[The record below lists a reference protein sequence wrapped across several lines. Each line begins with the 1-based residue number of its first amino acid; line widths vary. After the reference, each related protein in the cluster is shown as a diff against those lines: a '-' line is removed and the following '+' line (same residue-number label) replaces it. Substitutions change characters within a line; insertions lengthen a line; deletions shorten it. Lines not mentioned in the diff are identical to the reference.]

1 MNGDGDVIKMRKLG
15 YYCFVHN
22 KELYEAYDTYKV
34 IKNLSEAG
42 FKSDTWAED
51 NDTTVLQPAK
61 KKLRRQRKQD
71 VERDVMRS
79 MDDCFNLMNSGDYDF

>member
-22 KELYEAYDTYKV
+22 KGLYEAYDTYKV

-42 FKSDTWAED
+42 FKNDTWAED
-51 NDTTVLQPAK
+51 NDNTVLQPAK
-61 KKLRRQRKQD
+61 KRLKRQRKQD

-79 MDDCFNLMNSGDYDF
+79 MDDCFNLMNSGIDDF